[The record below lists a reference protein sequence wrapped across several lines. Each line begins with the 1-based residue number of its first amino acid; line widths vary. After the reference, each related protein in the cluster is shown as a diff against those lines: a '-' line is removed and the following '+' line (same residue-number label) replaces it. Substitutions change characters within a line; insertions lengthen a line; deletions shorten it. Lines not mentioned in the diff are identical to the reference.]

1 MTVSH
6 SAHNILILA
15 PEMTPYARTGEVSVV
30 IGSLATALKAQG
42 LDVRVAMPR
51 YRHMDPIQLGFER
64 CIESLPVP
72 MSGRLENGTIFKGQD
87 ASGVVIY
94 LVDNQRYFGDNA
106 VSAYSDEADAFVFF
120 SRASLEML
128 KRPEIAWRPDVVHC
142 HEWQTAL
149 VPNWLATIYKGDA
162 FFADTAT
169 VCTVHRLSHQ
179 GLFGFRVLQVAG
191 IAEYGFLYH
200 SDIADLGEMV
210 DLLGRGLY
218 YADAITTVSESY
230 AREIQTPEF
239 GEKLDPLLRDRSD
252 RLFGIIN
259 GLDVVAYNPATD
271 GYIEAPYD
279 AATLGNRSRNKAAL
293 QALFGLSPSP
303 NAPLIG
309 MVSRLSDVKGLDLLV
324 SALDPL
330 MAHMDVQ
337 LAIMGVGE
345 GRYHE
350 MLTAFAR
357 RYAGR
362 MGVQLTFSDAIG
374 HKLYAG
380 ADMFLM
386 PSRVE
391 PCGLGQMIAMRY
403 GSVPIVRAVGGL
415 ADTVE
420 DYDGQSDTGT
430 GFSFQA
436 YDVYA
441 FYTAIVRACE
451 VYRHEVHWR
460 RIQRR
465 GMAKDLSWD
474 ASAAR
479 YVEVYNWAL
488 AQRRQG
494 HA

>member
-1 MTVSH
+1 MVSRA
-6 SAHNILILA
+6 AHNILILA
-15 PEMTPYARTGEVSVV
+15 PEMAPFARTGEVSVV
-30 IGSLATALKAQG
+30 IGSLAAALKAQG

-51 YRHMDPIQLGFER
+51 YRHLDPQQLGFER
-64 CIESLPVP
+64 CIENLPVP
-72 MSGRLENGTIFKGQD
+72 MSGRRESATVYRGQD
-87 ASGVVIY
+87 TSGVIVY
-94 LVDNQRYFGDNA
+94 LIDNLRYFGSNT

-128 KRPEIAWRPDVVHC
+128 KQPEIAWHPDVVNC

-149 VPNWLATIYKGDA
+149 VPNWLATIYKQDA

-169 VCTVHRLSHQ
+169 VCTVHRLTHQ

-259 GLDVVAYNPATD
+259 GLDVAAYNPASD
-271 GYIEAPYD
+271 GYIEATYD
-279 AATLGNRSRNKAAL
+279 TAALDVRTQNKATL
-293 QALFGLSPSP
+293 QTLFGLALSPD
-303 NAPLIG
+303 APLIG
-309 MVSRLSDVKGLDLLV
+309 MVSRLSDAKGLDLLLNV
-324 SALDPL
+324 LEP
-330 MAHMDVQ
+330 MMTHMDVQ

-345 GRYHE
+345 GRYHD
-350 MLTAFAR
+350 LLSQFAR

-362 MGVQLTFSDAIG
+362 FGVQLTFNDAIG
-374 HKLYAG
+374 HRLYAG

-403 GSVPIVRAVGGL
+403 GCVPIVRAVGGL
-415 ADTVE
+415 ADTVQ
-420 DYDGQSDTGT
+420 DYDARQDQGT
-430 GFSFQA
+430 GFVFRA
-436 YDVYA
+436 YDAYA
-441 FYTAIVRACE
+441 LYAAIVRACE
-451 VYRHEVHWR
+451 VQRHADHWR
-460 RIQRR
+460 RIQQR
-465 GMAKDLSWD
+465 GMAQDFSWNK
-474 ASAAR
+474 SAAR
-479 YVEVYNWAL
+479 YVQVYNWAL
-488 AQRRQG
+488 AHRQRG
-494 HA
+494 SA